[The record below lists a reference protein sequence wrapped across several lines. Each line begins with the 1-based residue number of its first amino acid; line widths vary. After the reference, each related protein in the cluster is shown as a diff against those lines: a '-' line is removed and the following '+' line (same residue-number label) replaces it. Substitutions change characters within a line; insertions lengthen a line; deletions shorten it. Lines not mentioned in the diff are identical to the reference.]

1 MGAKWSQRGSGA
13 LKGRDGVCVY
23 PEQQSQ
29 AYGSKAQQQRV
40 MFTRTHA
47 SSPSTPRPT
56 SILAWVWWSRP
67 GAPQVRSQRQQEGF
81 NVVCCGFL
89 VLKLKYAK
97 FFFLKRVHDFE
108 AVLLEPRSKPKS
120 WALCFCFLLLK
131 NAADSTDF
139 TELL

>member
-1 MGAKWSQRGSGA
+1 MGAKWSQRDSGA

-40 MFTRTHA
+40 VFTRTHA
-47 SSPSTPRPT
+47 SSPSKPRPT

-97 FFFLKRVHDFE
+97 FFLKKESMILKLDCLS
-108 AVLLEPRSKPKS
+108 ASQSPNPG
-120 WALCFCFLLLK
+120 LCVSASF
-131 NAADSTDF
+131 S
-139 TELL
+139 